1 MIWLIPL
8 IDDSQN
14 VHITKLEAKKKT
26 HNNNA
31 ARRHRCPIVSEET
44 TNDGGFLGNTYLLL
58 PFGNVTRWLLQ
69 E

>member
-26 HNNNA
+26 HNNNNSKTHKMQHA
-31 ARRHRCPIVSEET
+31 ATGAP
-44 TNDGGFLGNTYLLL
+44 
-58 PFGNVTRWLLQ
+58 
-69 E
+69 